1 MTVLSRIA
9 LIVVSLLAL
18 LVALGGAMTFI
29 GCCAIDCEKF
39 PVQCAENHRR
49 QRNGGLVALGGAAVS
64 VAATVA
70 AVRVR
75 RRRHEP
81 A

>member
-1 MTVLSRIA
+1 MTLLYRIA
-9 LIVVSLLAL
+9 FGIVSLLAL

-29 GCCAIDCEKF
+29 GCCAIDCQKF
-39 PVQCAENHRR
+39 PAQCAENRRR
-49 QRNGGLVALGGAAVS
+49 QRDGGLVALGGVAVS
-64 VAATVA
+64 VAATAA
-70 AVRVR
+70 AVRMG